1 MTYDTQR
8 EKSNT
13 AIGEQRTPLEERV
26 EALESRL
33 TFQEDWLETL
43 DRRLREQ
50 DAEIERLTR
59 LNALMRE
66 RLREQGQVLA
76 DLGGEQSTSH
86 DDLPP
91 HY

>member
-1 MTYDTQR
+1 MTYDTQP

-13 AIGEQRTPLEERV
+13 AIEAQRTPLEGRV
-26 EALESRL
+26 ESLESRL
-33 TFQEDWLETL
+33 AFQEDWLETL

-59 LNALMRE
+59 LTSLMRE
-66 RLREQGQVLA
+66 RLREQGQTLA
-76 DLGGEQSTSH
+76 DLGGDHATH
-86 DDLPP
+86 DELPP